1 MKTRAFAI
9 LVAVMALASVI
20 GWGVSSRADDAKT
33 DTEMKCPVSGK
44 PASKDHAVDYDGGKV
59 YFCCDNCPAE
69 FQKDPS
75 KYAAKAHLQM
85 ALTGQLTQTACPF
98 SGKPINAEKTVDVG
112 GVKVAFCC
120 GNCQKKAEGMSQ
132 DDLIKK
138 VFTDISKTFK
148 IAESK

>member
-1 MKTRAFAI
+1 MKTRAFAV
-9 LVAVMALASVI
+9 LVAVMALATVI
-20 GWGVSSRADDAKT
+20 GWGVSSRADDAKS
-33 DTEMKCPVSGK
+33 DSDMKCPVSGK

-59 YFCCDNCPAE
+59 YFCCDDCPKA

-85 ALTGQLTQTACPF
+85 ALTGQLDANRLPLQPQAGQPREDSRCRRRE
-98 SGKPINAEKTVDVG
+98 GRLLLRRLRE
-112 GVKVAFCC
+112 GV
-120 GNCQKKAEGMSQ
+120 EGMSQ

-148 IAESK
+148 VAESK

>member
-1 MKTRAFAI
+1 MKTRAFAV
-9 LVAVMALASVI
+9 LVAVMALATVI
-20 GWGVSSRADDAKT
+20 GWGVSSRADDAKS
-33 DTEMKCPVSGK
+33 DSDMKCPVSGK

-59 YFCCDNCPAE
+59 YFCCDDCPKA

-98 SGKPINAEKTVDVG
+98 SHKPVNPEKTVDVG

-120 GNCQKKAEGMSQ
+120 GDCVKEAQGMSQ

-148 IAESK
+148 VAESK